1 MSYKL
6 KRRLALLI
14 LIVGLPVYIIVIVN
28 LISSFDRP
36 SFLVELLIYLLSG
49 VVWAFPLK
57 SVFRGCWAG
66 RGRAIVQQVFFY
78 PLNLFFIRFLLGF
91 IRNFVCIK

>member
-6 KRRLALLI
+6 KRRLSLLI
-14 LIVGLPVYIIVIVN
+14 LVVGLPVYIILIIN

-36 SFLVELLIYLLSG
+36 NFVVELLIYLLSG

-57 SVFRGCWAG
+57 SVFRGVGQAEEE
-66 RGRAIVQQVFFY
+66 
-78 PLNLFFIRFLLGF
+78 P
-91 IRNFVCIK
+91 

>member
-6 KRRLALLI
+6 KRRLSLFI
-14 LIVGLPVYIIVIVN
+14 LVVGLPVYIILIVN

-36 SFLVELLIYLLSG
+36 TFVVELLIYLLSG

-57 SVFRGCWAG
+57 SVFRGVGQAEEE
-66 RGRAIVQQVFFY
+66 
-78 PLNLFFIRFLLGF
+78 P
-91 IRNFVCIK
+91 

>member
-6 KRRLALLI
+6 KQRLSLLI
-14 LIVGLPVYIIVIVN
+14 LLVGLPVYIILIVN

-36 SFLVELLIYLLSG
+36 NFVVELLIYLLSG

-57 SVFRGCWAG
+57 SVFRGVGQAEED
-66 RGRAIVQQVFFY
+66 
-78 PLNLFFIRFLLGF
+78 P
-91 IRNFVCIK
+91 

>member
-6 KRRLALLI
+6 KRRLSLLI
-14 LIVGLPVYIIVIVN
+14 LVVGLPVYIILILN

-36 SFLVELLIYLLSG
+36 NFVVELLIYLLSG

-57 SVFRGCWAG
+57 SVFRGVGQAEEE
-66 RGRAIVQQVFFY
+66 
-78 PLNLFFIRFLLGF
+78 P
-91 IRNFVCIK
+91 

>member
-6 KRRLALLI
+6 KRRLSLLI
-14 LIVGLPVYIIVIVN
+14 LVVGLPVYIVLIVN

-36 SFLVELLIYLLSG
+36 NFVAELLIYLLSG

-57 SVFRGCWAG
+57 SVFRGVGQAEEE
-66 RGRAIVQQVFFY
+66 
-78 PLNLFFIRFLLGF
+78 P
-91 IRNFVCIK
+91 

>member
-6 KRRLALLI
+6 KRRLSMLI
-14 LIVGLPVYIIVIVN
+14 LVVGLPVYIILIVN

-36 SFLVELLIYLLSG
+36 NFVVELLIYLLSG

-57 SVFRGCWAG
+57 SVFRGVGQAEEE
-66 RGRAIVQQVFFY
+66 
-78 PLNLFFIRFLLGF
+78 P
-91 IRNFVCIK
+91 

>member
-6 KRRLALLI
+6 KRRLSLLI
-14 LIVGLPVYIIVIVN
+14 LVVGLPLYIILIVN

-36 SFLVELLIYLLSG
+36 NFIVELLIYLLSG

-57 SVFRGCWAG
+57 SVFRGVGQAEEE
-66 RGRAIVQQVFFY
+66 
-78 PLNLFFIRFLLGF
+78 P
-91 IRNFVCIK
+91 

>member
-6 KRRLALLI
+6 KRRLSLLI
-14 LIVGLPVYIIVIVN
+14 LLVGLPVYIILIVN

-36 SFLVELLIYLLSG
+36 NFVIELIIYLLSG

-57 SVFRGCWAG
+57 SVFRGVGQAEED
-66 RGRAIVQQVFFY
+66 
-78 PLNLFFIRFLLGF
+78 P
-91 IRNFVCIK
+91 

>member
-6 KRRLALLI
+6 KRRLSLLI
-14 LIVGLPVYIIVIVN
+14 LVVGLPAYIVLIVN

-36 SFLVELLIYLLSG
+36 NFVVELLIYLVSG

-57 SVFRGCWAG
+57 SVFRGVGQAEEE
-66 RGRAIVQQVFFY
+66 
-78 PLNLFFIRFLLGF
+78 P
-91 IRNFVCIK
+91 